1 MAIIIFHFNK
11 DILPSGYLGVD
22 IFFVISGYVITSSLI
37 NNSYEN
43 FNFFITKFFERRI
56 KRILPALIVF
66 ILFSVVLISLFN
78 SFPSL
83 SLKTGSYSLFGL
95 SNIYLYQKSINYFAQ
110 SNELNIFANTWSL
123 GVEEQFYLF
132 FPFIFWFSI
141 KFKKKKSINFRNL
154 KLVLLILTIS
164 SIISFIYLY
173 ETNQSAAY
181 FLLPSRFWE
190 ISCGCLLFLGVHTRS
205 NIVKKIERLSSPII
219 LFLMV
224 GILLLPNNSGPSAH
238 ILMVFLTLMFIC
250 CLPKETRIY
259 KLFTNKQIIYIGLI
273 SYPLYLWHWS
283 ILTIS
288 RWTIGIHWWSVP
300 FQVLSILLLS
310 VISYELIEKPLRKS
324 SWLGSSIK
332 NIFVGALSL
341 FLSALFLFV
350 LGKPL
355 RGFFYIGKKNNTS
368 DFWQERPLK
377 FEGKFTG
384 QVAEICD
391 SSGGEGDILN
401 DDSTIT
407 EYFFKNCYWRRES
420 NSPLITFIGDSHT
433 LTLFPM
439 VENLAKNYDVK
450 IFSHSRSGCA
460 FPEQGETTRY
470 GCNRVMRAMEEFI
483 LSEFRIDNGGL
494 LISSSHLASH
504 FGYSG
509 KHRKQF
515 SEYSDG
521 SKESVDKNLA
531 NYIESLKRIGEEMN
545 LLGAN
550 LVIFAPIPTHK
561 NFRLEICSVQKFR
574 PKNLLHQ
581 FCQSTDKSFLLEQRA
596 HIMNALNELDKGFP
610 NIFIYDTY
618 PLFCDNKL
626 CYPSKNG
633 ESHYSDDNHLT
644 SLGVDFVYTDFI
656 KFLEKNKLIKSK

>member
-1 MAIIIFHFNK
+1 M
-11 DILPSGYLGVD
+11 D

-37 NNSYEN
+37 NNSYKN
-43 FNFFITKFFERRI
+43 FKSFILRFFERRI

-66 ILFSVVLISLFN
+66 VLFNAVLISLFN

-95 SNIYLYQKSINYFAQ
+95 SNIYLYQKSVDYFAQ

-141 KFKKKKSINFRNL
+141 NLKKKNSINFRNL
-154 KLVLLILTIS
+154 KLALLILTIS

-173 ETNQSAAY
+173 EINQSAAY
-181 FLLPSRFWE
+181 FLLPMRLWE
-190 ISCGCLLFLGVHTRS
+190 ISFGCLLFLGVHTRS
-205 NIVKKIERLSSPII
+205 DIVKRIERLSSPII

-224 GILLLPNNSGPSAH
+224 GILLLPNNSGPSSH
-238 ILMVFLTLMFIC
+238 ILMVFLTSMFIC
-250 CLPKETRIY
+250 CIPKRTRLY
-259 KLFTNKQIIYIGLI
+259 KLFTNKKIIYIGLI

-288 RWTIGIHWWSVP
+288 RWTIGIHWWSIP
-300 FQVLSILLLS
+300 FQVLSIVLLS
-310 VISYELIEKPLRKS
+310 VLSYELIEKPLRKS
-324 SWLGSSIK
+324 SWLGSSIR
-332 NIFVGALSL
+332 NILIGTLSL
-341 FLSALFLFV
+341 FFSALFLFV

-355 RGFFYIGKKNNTS
+355 RGFIYIGKKNNTS
-368 DFWQERPLK
+368 DFWEERPLK
-377 FEGKFTG
+377 FKGKFTG

-391 SSGGEGDILN
+391 SSGGERDILN
-401 DDSTIT
+401 DDSTLT
-407 EYFFKNCYWRRES
+407 DYFLENCYWRKES
-420 NSPLITFIGDSHT
+420 KSQFISFIGDSHT

-439 VENLAKNYDVK
+439 VENLAKKYDVK
-450 IFSHSRSGCA
+450 IFSHSRGGCA

-470 GCNRVMRAMEEFI
+470 GCNTVMRAMEEFV
-483 LSEFRIDNGGL
+483 LSELSNDKGGL
-494 LISSSHLASH
+494 LITSSYLTSH

-521 SKESVDKNLA
+521 SKESVDKNLS
-531 NYIESLKRIGEEMN
+531 NYIESLKKIGGEMN
-545 LLGAN
+545 LLDAN

-574 PKNLLHQ
+574 PRNLLHQ
-581 FCQSTDKSFLLEQRA
+581 FCQRTDKSLLIEQRE
-596 HIMNALNELDKGFP
+596 HIMNALNELDKSFP

-618 PLFCDNKL
+618 PLFCDSKF
-626 CYPSKNG
+626 CYPNKND
-633 ESHYSDDNHLT
+633 ELLYSDDNHLT
-644 SLGVDFVYTDFI
+644 TFGANFVYSDFI
-656 KFLEKNKLIKSK
+656 KFLENNKLIKSK